1 MVSNNILGVIE
12 IAEKFAKLN
21 IMRDTIYTLT
31 QSADQFFFKSRKSY
45 FLSLCKLLGHVTVG

>member
-12 IAEKFAKLN
+12 IAEKLAEKLN
-21 IMRDTIYTLT
+21 IMRDTST
-31 QSADQFFFKSRKSY
+31 QSADQFFFKSKKSY